1 MKILPIS
8 YKNNTY
14 NHFNITN
21 NNNIRNIQ
29 TRNTTILPSFTGTEK
44 ILTPIEEIK
53 LEADKFPKDAE
64 YRKTLMINAGLDPN
78 DYFKLRPIIGGE
90 EIKKIMNSYNE
101 VPQVYSVGNN
111 DYNIKNNLMRANLH
125 IHTTASDGFLT
136 VQDLLDSAAVYA
148 DETAKKYPY
157 AKQEPFTIAIT
168 DHDTTESAKKAIK
181 IIAND
186 PLKYRN
192 LRVILGVEMTTYN
205 DIATDI
211 VNQPTNT
218 HVLAYGI
225 DPNEKVFNS
234 FINNTKNQKQA
245 IEQKMIKEANNT
257 YKNFYNADNFF
268 NIDEAQ
274 KNYAPLKKGI
284 LGIYNYMTKHLETKS
299 MVENVIL
306 KDQKIKNILNEKNL
320 PQNTDDFMNGL
331 EEYFYTIDHNN
342 KARSPEKAITEYLAA
357 KTEKPI
363 EEINQI
369 ISTSAETTKFKAF
382 KNELNNNLEQFKRT
396 FKPSEYNYLP
406 KFENLYN
413 SLEKQDGAI
422 IGLAHPLDTVSKIE
436 DHNDKYKFLSNLYE
450 EFVRFTREKA
460 KFSEVY
466 YQSYT
471 GATQDF
477 DLYKFTNRFLDILSE
492 KYELFKTGS
501 ADTHRLNI
509 FKRF

>member
-1 MKILPIS
+1 
-8 YKNNTY
+8 
-14 NHFNITN
+14 
-21 NNNIRNIQ
+21 
-29 TRNTTILPSFTGTEK
+29 
-44 ILTPIEEIK
+44 
-53 LEADKFPKDAE
+53 
-64 YRKTLMINAGLDPN
+64 
-78 DYFKLRPIIGGE
+78 
-90 EIKKIMNSYNE
+90 MNSYNE

-136 VQDLLDSAAVYA
+136 VQDLLDKAAIYA

-181 IIAND
+181 IISND
-186 PLKYRN
+186 PLKYKN

-234 FINNTKNQKQA
+234 FISNTKNQKQA
-245 IEQKMIKEANNT
+245 IEQKMVEEANKT
-257 YKNFYNADNFF
+257 YKKIYNADNFF
-268 NIDEAQ
+268 SVEEAQ

-299 MVENVIL
+299 MVENVVL
-306 KDQKIKNILNEKNL
+306 KDQKIKKILSEKNL
-320 PQNTDDFMNGL
+320 PQNTNDFMNEL

-342 KARSPEKAITEYLAA
+342 KARNSEKAIAEYLAA
-357 KTEKPI
+357 KTEKPVD
-363 EEINQI
+363 ELNQM
-369 ISTSAETTKFKAF
+369 ISTSAESTKFKTF

-396 FKPSEYNYLP
+396 FKPSEYKYLP
-406 KFENLYN
+406 KFEDLYN

-436 DHNDKYKFLSNLYE
+436 EHSDKYKFLSSLYE
-450 EFVRFTREKA
+450 DFVRFTREKA